1 MVREGDSLE
10 VSVIIPTKNRMES
23 LRELLCTLIG
33 QTMLPK
39 EIIIVDDSDGDE
51 TKKLVGQKQEG
62 YLGEGIV
69 LRYLRGKKKKSISA
83 ARNIGAANAAGD
95 IILFLDDDVILANN
109 FVSEI
114 VKVYETRS
122 NTKGVQGNITNYAPL
137 HSAFIRAID
146 RVLLCFPRLYCEPN
160 KCTAFPF
167 VYPYP
172 VTQLIE
178 CEWAIGA
185 NSSYKKEVLQDFKFD
200 ENFRGYSLCEDIDL
214 SYRIQRR
221 YPHSIYMTPSAK
233 LVHKQS
239 LADRILDEYFI
250 YTMTAYPTYFFCKNI
265 RQTITNCMVFYWGL
279 FVGRFIQETFI
290 RKNMK
295 RTILMIKATFQVLK
309 GFQEI
314 RKGNLTRDSAC
325 TAG

>member
-1 MVREGDSLE
+1 ME
-10 VSVIIPTKNRMES
+10 VSIVIPTKNRVDD
-23 LRELLCTLIG
+23 LQELLQVLMS

-39 EIIIVDDSDGDE
+39 QIIIVDDSDGDE
-51 TKKLVGQKQEG
+51 TRKLVEQKQG
-62 YLGEGIV
+62 DFLSKGIF
-69 LRYLRGKKKKSISA
+69 LKYLRGNKKKKSISA
-83 ARNIGAANAAGD
+83 ARNIGTANSTGD
-95 IILFLDDDVILANN
+95 IVCFLDDDVILADN
-109 FVSEI
+109 FILEI
-114 VKVYETRS
+114 VRVYETRS
-122 NTKGVQGNITNYAPL
+122 NATGVQGYITNFVP
-137 HSAFIRAID
+137 SRSTFIHALD
-146 RVLLCFPRLYCEPN
+146 KVLCCFPRLYCERN

-172 VTQLIE
+172 VTRLIA
-178 CEWAIGA
+178 CEWSIGA
-185 NSSYKKEVLQDFKFD
+185 DSSYRREVLLNFEFD
-200 ENFRGYSLCEDIDL
+200 ENFTGYSLCEDIDL

-233 LVHKQS
+233 LLHKQS
-239 LADRILDEYFI
+239 LADRILDECFI

-265 RQTITNCMVFYWGL
+265 RQTIMNCMVFYWGL
-279 FVGRFIQETFI
+279 FVGRFIQEIFI

-314 RKGNLTRDSAC
+314 RKGNLTRDNAC